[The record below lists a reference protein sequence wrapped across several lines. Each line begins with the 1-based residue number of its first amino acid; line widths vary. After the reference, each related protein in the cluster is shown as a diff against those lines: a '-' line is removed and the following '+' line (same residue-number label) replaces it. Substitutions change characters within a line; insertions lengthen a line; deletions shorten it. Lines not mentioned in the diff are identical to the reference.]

1 MSTQKALDSKRK
13 YVQSLTGSAMLRQL
27 LMDELNLTDRH
38 DEADH
43 THKRDKHMNVGL
55 HFHFDL
61 PETDDAAVYEAIF
74 AALKRHFT

>member
-27 LMDELNLTDRH
+27 LMDELNLPDHH
-38 DEADH
+38 DDAEH
-43 THKRDKHMNVGL
+43 TQKRDKHMNMGL

-61 PETDDAAVYEAIF
+61 PKTDDAAVYDAIF